1 MRDFS
6 PNAMKSECDLSVG
19 ILYLRIT
26 RTRVEIFKVYGTQT
40 VNLPFSHRP

>member
-6 PNAMKSECDLSVG
+6 PNAMKSECDLSLG

-26 RTRVEIFKVYGTQT
+26 RMRVEICKVYGTQT
-40 VNLPFSHRP
+40 VNSLFSHRP